1 MALPKHIS
9 VAELKAFERLQTPI
23 WIYDLERMQMWWAN
37 KASLRLWNIPIQEE
51 LLNRNFSNVPELRW
65 IAEKKYLQEFQQGKT
80 ITESWTFYRDGE
92 TVAVRC
98 FCSGVKIKP
107 GRMAMLVE
115 GIVESS
121 HPIEIDIRRTRESVI
136 ENSLILANQQQ
147 AAWEKSQRAEAE
159 LRWREALLSSLTDT
173 SVLGFLVVDNRTDE
187 ILYFNQRFCKIWGL
201 EHLET
206 QMRLG
211 LLKNNDIIPEC
222 IPLIADLPAFIE
234 SCKPLQSEENRTV
247 VEDKIL
253 FVDGRTIRRFSS
265 QIRDTQD
272 QYFGRL
278 YVFEDISDRL
288 QTENSLK
295 NSEQSYRSVI
305 TTMAEGIILQQA
317 DGSITAC
324 NKSAERI
331 LGLTSEQ
338 IKGKA
343 AIDPRWRAIY
353 EDASPFPR
361 ENCPALVTLRTG
373 QPQFNVIVGI
383 YKPDGSLTWISI
395 NSQPLFHPHQSKPY
409 AVVASFTNITAHK
422 QAELALQQQA
432 QRERMIAAIAQH
444 IRQSLDLEVILNT
457 TVAEVREFLQTDR
470 VIIYRFQSNW
480 SGVVVTESVAAD
492 WEAILTMEITDQY
505 FVDTQGKYYQQ
516 GQIKATSDIYT
527 AGLTDCHVQ
536 LLEKFQVRAKLVVP
550 ILQSDR
556 LWGLLIAHHCSAP
569 RHWQPW
575 ESELLQ
581 QLATQLAIA
590 IQQSELYQKLRL
602 ANQQLEN
609 IAMVDPLTQIANR
622 RCFESKL
629 QSVWQYLIREQ
640 GCISLLLCDVDYFK
654 KYNDTYGHRAGDDCL
669 RLVAQAFQQNLKR
682 NTDLVARYGGEEFAV
697 ILPNTNERGAIQ
709 VAQAIHNTVKQF
721 NIPHLAS
728 TVKEYVTLSIG
739 IATVIPTADLQ
750 PLDLIEAADQALYQA
765 KAQGRDRFCVNQI
778 YA

>member
-1 MALPKHIS
+1 
-9 VAELKAFERLQTPI
+9 
-23 WIYDLERMQMWWAN
+23 MQMWWAN
-37 KASLRLWNIPIQEE
+37 KASLHLWNIPIQEE

-65 IAEKKYLQEFQQGKT
+65 IPRKNYLQEFQQGKT
-80 ITESWTFYRDGE
+80 ITENWTFYRDGQP
-92 TVAVRC
+92 VAVRC
-98 FCSGVKIKP
+98 LCSGVKIKP

-121 HPIEIDIRRTRESVI
+121 HPIEIDIRCTSESVI
-136 ENSLILANQQQ
+136 ENSLILANQPQV
-147 AAWEKSQRAEAE
+147 AWKKSQRAEAE
-159 LRWREALLSSLTDT
+159 LRWREALLSSWTDT
-173 SVLGFLVVDNRTDE
+173 SLLGFFVVDNRTDE

-201 EHLET
+201 EHLEA
-206 QMRLG
+206 QMLLG

-234 SCKPLQSEENRTV
+234 SCKPLQSEENRAV

-288 QTENSLK
+288 HTENSLK
-295 NSEQSYRSVI
+295 DSEQSYRSVI
-305 TTMAEGIILQQA
+305 TIMAEGIILQQA

-324 NKSAERI
+324 NESAERI

-338 IKGKA
+338 IMGQT
-343 AIDPRWRAIY
+343 AIDPKWRAIY
-353 EDASPFPR
+353 EDGSLFSR
-361 ENCPALVTLRTG
+361 ENSPALITLITG
-373 QPQFNVIVGI
+373 QPQLNVIVSI
-383 YKPDGSLTWISI
+383 YKPDNSLTWVSV

-409 AVVASFTNITAHK
+409 AAVASFTNITAHK

-432 QRERMIAAIAQH
+432 QRERMIAVIAQH
-444 IRQSLDLEVILNT
+444 IRQSLDLEEILNT
-457 TVAEVREFLQTDR
+457 TVAEVRQFLQTDR
-470 VIIYRFQSNW
+470 VVIYRFQSNW
-480 SGVVVTESVAAD
+480 SGVVVTESVAAG

-505 FVDTQGKYYQQ
+505 FVDTQGKSYQQ
-516 GQIKATSDIYT
+516 DQIKATSDIYT
-527 AGLTDCHVQ
+527 AGMTDCHVQ

-575 ESELLQ
+575 EIELLQ

-654 KYNDTYGHRAGDDCL
+654 KYNDTYGHRTGDDCL
-669 RLVAQAFQQNLKR
+669 RLVAQALQQNIKR

-697 ILPNTNERGAIQ
+697 ILPNTHEQGAVQ
-709 VAQAIHNTVKQF
+709 VAQAIHQTFKQL
-721 NIPHLAS
+721 NIPHRAS
-728 TVKEYVTLSIG
+728 AVKEYVTLSIG
-739 IATVIPTADLQ
+739 IATVIPTTDLL

-765 KAQGRDRFCVNQI
+765 KAQGRDRFCVSQI
-778 YA
+778 YAQ